1 MRTYPALDLAWPTR
15 PDDAYLE
22 RILAEI
28 DVDGPTAVEERT
40 AGARVFFSSADP
52 RRRAAIRIIAL
63 DPSATCTPVDVPDED
78 WAVRGQADLMPVT
91 VGRLV
96 VDPRNQ
102 PREKTSDVIL
112 IRPSMGF
119 GTGHHAST
127 RLCLGLMQRIS
138 LSGRR
143 LLDVGTGSGLLA
155 IAACRLGAD
164 TAVGIDHDEDALAAA
179 KASVDANDEAGR
191 VTLLAFDL
199 SAKAPIPGA
208 PFDVVVANLTGAL
221 LVREAEALVGATAR
235 GGQLITSGFMTEE
248 EDAIVR
254 VFERSGLRREDRLTE
269 DGWGAIL
276 FIRNGAM
283 SESANG

>member
-1 MRTYPALDLAWPTR
+1 MRTYPALDLTWPTR
-15 PDDAYLE
+15 PDDAHLE

-28 DVDGPTAVEERT
+28 DVDGPTAVEERA
-40 AGARVFFSSADP
+40 AGARVFFSSPDP

-63 DPSATCTPVDVPDED
+63 DPSASCTPVDVPDED
-78 WAVRGQADLMPVT
+78 WAAHGQASLTPVT

-96 VDPRNQ
+96 VDPTDR
-102 PREKTSDVIL
+102 PREKTSDVIF

-127 RLCLGLMQRIS
+127 RLCLGLMQRIL

-155 IAACRLGAD
+155 IAACRLGAAK
-164 TAVGIDHDEDALAAA
+164 AVGIDHDEDALVAAKESVAVNDEAERVTLIAFDLTA
-179 KASVDANDEAGR
+179 KAS
-191 VTLLAFDL
+191 
-199 SAKAPIPGA
+199 IPGA

-221 LVREAEALVGATAR
+221 LVREVATLVGATAR

-248 EDAIVR
+248 EDAIVEA
-254 VFERSGLRREDRLTE
+254 FERFGLRRADRLEE
-269 DGWGAIL
+269 DGWGAVL
-276 FIRNGAM
+276 FTRNGAM
-283 SESANG
+283 RELAI

>member
-1 MRTYPALDLAWPTR
+1 VRTYPALDLAWPSR
-15 PDDAYLE
+15 PDDAHLE

-28 DVDGPTAVEERT
+28 DVDGPTAVEARA

-78 WAVRGQADLMPVT
+78 WASRGQADLKPVT

-96 VDPRNQ
+96 VDPTDR
-102 PREKTSDVIL
+102 PREKSSDIIF

-138 LSGRR
+138 LAGRR

-164 TAVGIDHDEDALAAA
+164 TAVGIDYDADALVAA
-179 KASVDANDEAGR
+179 KESVDANHESER
-191 VTLLAFDL
+191 VTLIAFDL
-199 SAKAPIPGA
+199 STKAPIPGA
-208 PFDVVVANLTGAL
+208 PFDVVVANLTGAML
-221 LVREAEALVGATAR
+221 IREAAALVGATAR
-235 GGQLITSGFMTEE
+235 GGQLIAGGFMTEE
-248 EDAIVR
+248 ADGIVGT
-254 VFERSGLRREDRLTE
+254 FERSGLRREDRIAE

-276 FIRNGAM
+276 FTRKA
-283 SESANG
+283 